1 MSNEEAK
8 EFVSA
13 GLLRRRIIRE
23 EREQAL
29 EDQARQLRLT
39 INDNHTAR
47 TLTEAQ
53 RKELAKAEAQK
64 RREARAVALAQERAR
79 EDAAT
84 LAVQR
89 YVMACIGTVLVAM
102 LTPFPWWAAAALA
115 LGLAVFPVA
124 YIFRLYFLKQETSYG
139 KDFHR

>member
-1 MSNEEAK
+1 MSNEITRENVQAILDRNVANRNQREA
-8 EFVSA
+8 
-13 GLLRRRIIRE
+13 
-23 EREQAL
+23 AL

-64 RREARAVALAQERAR
+64 RREARAAAQAQDKAR

-89 YVMACIGTVLVAM
+89 YAMACIGTVAMAM
-102 LTPFPWWAAAALA
+102 LTPFPWWASVALMA
-115 LGLAVFPVA
+115 GLAVFPVA
-124 YIFRLYFLKQETSYG
+124 YIIRLYFLK
-139 KDFHR
+139 

>member
-47 TLTEAQ
+47 TKTDAQ
-53 RKELAKAEAQK
+53 RKAEIRAERLARAKA
-64 RREARAVALAQERAR
+64 RREKENAAV
-79 EDAAT
+79 
-84 LAVQR
+84 LAVQYYIR
-89 YVMACIGTVLVAM
+89 ACIGIFLVTI
-102 LTPFPWWAAAALA
+102 LTPFPWWAAITLIA
-115 LGLAVFPVA
+115 GLAVFPVA
-124 YIFRLYFLKQETSYG
+124 HIVRLEEKA
-139 KDFHR
+139 

>member
-1 MSNEEAK
+1 MSDEITRENVQAILDRNVAK
-8 EFVSA
+8 
-13 GLLRRRIIRE
+13 RQ
-23 EREQAL
+23 EREAAL

-53 RKELAKAEAQK
+53 RKELVKVEAQK
-64 RREARAVALAQERAR
+64 RREARAAALAQEQAR

-89 YVMACIGTVLVAM
+89 YMMACIGTMLMAM
-102 LTPFPWWAAAALA
+102 LTPFPWWASAALIA
-115 LGLAVFPVA
+115 GLAVFPAA
-124 YIFRLYFLKQETSYG
+124 YIYRLYFPG
-139 KDFHR
+139 K

>member
-1 MSNEEAK
+1 MSNEEARR
-8 EFVSA
+8 VVQT
-13 GLLRRRIIRE
+13 GLDKLKIERK
-23 EREQAL
+23 EREAAL

-53 RKELAKAEAQK
+53 RKELAKVEAQK
-64 RREARAVALAQERAR
+64 RREARAAALAQEQAR

-89 YVMACIGTVLVAM
+89 YMMACIGTMLMAM
-102 LTPFPWWAAAALA
+102 LTPFPWWASATLIA
-115 LGLAVFPVA
+115 GLAVFPAA
-124 YIFRLYFLKQETSYG
+124 YIIRLYFPG
-139 KDFHR
+139 K